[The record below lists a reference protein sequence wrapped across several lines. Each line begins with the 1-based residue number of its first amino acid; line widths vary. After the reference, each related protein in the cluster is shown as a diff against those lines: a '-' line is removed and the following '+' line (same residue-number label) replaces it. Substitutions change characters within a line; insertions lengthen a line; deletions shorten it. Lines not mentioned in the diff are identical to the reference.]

1 MNEIPY
7 NKAMTCKYQRIMELE
22 NTIEKEKTNNDK
34 VCLCRSQFIPT
45 DFLLN
50 FKAHSNQGLPNEF

>member
-34 VCLCRSQFIPT
+34 VCLCRSSVHSDGFFVKFQGS
-45 DFLLN
+45 
-50 FKAHSNQGLPNEF
+50 FKSRFT

>member
-34 VCLCRSQFIPT
+34 VCLCRSSVHSDRVFVEFQGS
-45 DFLLN
+45 
-50 FKAHSNQGLPNEF
+50 FKSRFT